1 MIDPHSRTPYN
12 TKNFRLMK
20 YKMDVK
26 YWPRV
31 WEQERTSNRHIRI
44 SIYKFNLQEI
54 QEYGGLNVSPRYIY
68 NRISYIVR
76 NIKTRLKIISS
87 HAIRISTTIGKIR
100 PPLLCFC
107 RLLFS
112 FLYIV
117 FDSRVVCIM
126 ITCNHFDSWE
136 KGLRNACHYYS

>member
-31 WEQERTSNRHIRI
+31 WEQYRTSNGHIRI

-54 QEYGGLNVSPRYIY
+54 KQYGGSNVLHTY
-68 NRISYIVR
+68 NRMSYIVR
-76 NIKTRLKIISS
+76 NMKTRLKMISS
-87 HAIRISTTIGKIR
+87 HAIGILIPIGKIK

-112 FLYIV
+112 FPYIV
-117 FDSRVVCIM
+117 FDSRIICKIV
-126 ITCNHFDSWE
+126 TCNYFDSWKE
-136 KGLRNACHYYS
+136 GLQNAWYYYS